1 MICYFT
7 ALGVI
12 ATLLG
17 LLYTNSQNN
26 QRQTRAEFRSKVDKL
41 NETLNKL
48 VSASQ
53 NYYLDT
59 QSITAKEVANIHHA
73 INSCDRLISEFQEH
87 VKPADLNTE
96 FFALYDSVT
105 GNDFQ
110 SDKLQPGQQYSVLCN
125 SISIN
130 KEALTKKAETWFK
143 DTFQH

>member
-1 MICYFT
+1 MLCYFT
-7 ALGVI
+7 ALGVV
-12 ATLLG
+12 ATLFG

-26 QRQTRAEFRSKVDKL
+26 QRQTRTEFRSKVDQL

-48 VSASQ
+48 VIASQ
-53 NYYLDT
+53 NYYLDA

-73 INSCDRLISEFQEH
+73 INSCDSLISQFHEH
-87 VKPADLNTE
+87 ETPADLNTE

-110 SDKLQPGQQYSVLCN
+110 SDNLQPGQQYSGLCN

-130 KEALTKKAETWFK
+130 KEALTQQAEKWFK
-143 DTFQH
+143 DTFQ